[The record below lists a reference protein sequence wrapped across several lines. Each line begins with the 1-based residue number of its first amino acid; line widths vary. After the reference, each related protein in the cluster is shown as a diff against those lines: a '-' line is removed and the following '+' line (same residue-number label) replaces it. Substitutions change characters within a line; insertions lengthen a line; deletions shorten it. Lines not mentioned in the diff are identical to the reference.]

1 MASAMSEQ
9 PATPATDPAEPR
21 RTTWWQAFRR
31 APRPVRWAAWT
42 AVGLVLG
49 SIAFLVL
56 QSGNADDRVGA
67 GEGVA
72 AIVSMGLGLAALLL
86 AETAAAEVLLAV
98 FMGSI
103 LLVYAFEVAD
113 HAGLVHA
120 HTHAGPPAR

>member
-1 MASAMSEQ
+1 MKLTFRDAIASLLVVGIAVPYVGYLVNDEMPFIQDARGMA
-9 PATPATDPAEPR
+9 
-21 RTTWWQAFRR
+21 
-31 APRPVRWAAWT
+31 

-120 HTHAGPPAR
+120 HAHAGPPAR

>member
-1 MASAMSEQ
+1 MKLTFRDAIASLLIVAIAVPYVGYLVYDEMPFIEDARGMS
-9 PATPATDPAEPR
+9 
-21 RTTWWQAFRR
+21 
-31 APRPVRWAAWT
+31 

-49 SIAFLVL
+49 AIAFLVL

-120 HTHAGPPAR
+120 HAHAGPPAR

>member
-1 MASAMSEQ
+1 MKLTFRDAIASLLIVAIAVPYVGYLVYDEMPFIEDARGIS
-9 PATPATDPAEPR
+9 
-21 RTTWWQAFRR
+21 
-31 APRPVRWAAWT
+31 

-49 SIAFLVL
+49 AIAFLVL

-72 AIVSMGLGLAALLL
+72 AIVSMSLGLAALLL

-120 HTHAGPPAR
+120 HAGPQAH

>member
-1 MASAMSEQ
+1 MKLTFRDAIASLLIVGIAVPYVGFLVNDEMPFIQDARGMA
-9 PATPATDPAEPR
+9 
-21 RTTWWQAFRR
+21 
-31 APRPVRWAAWT
+31 

-72 AIVSMGLGLAALLL
+72 AIVSMSLGLAALLL
-86 AETAAAEVLLAV
+86 AETAAAEILLAV
-98 FMGSI
+98 FMASI

-120 HTHAGPPAR
+120 HAGPHAR

>member
-1 MASAMSEQ
+1 MKLTFRDAIASLLIVGIAVPYVGYLVNGEMPLIQDARGMS
-9 PATPATDPAEPR
+9 
-21 RTTWWQAFRR
+21 
-31 APRPVRWAAWT
+31 

-72 AIVSMGLGLAALLL
+72 AIVSMSLGLAALLL

-120 HTHAGPPAR
+120 HAGPRAH

>member
-1 MASAMSEQ
+1 MKLTFRDAIASILVAAIAVPYIGYLVNGEMPFIKDARGMS
-9 PATPATDPAEPR
+9 
-21 RTTWWQAFRR
+21 
-31 APRPVRWAAWT
+31 

-49 SIAFLVL
+49 AVAFLVL
-56 QSGNADDRVGA
+56 QTGNVDDRVGQ
-67 GEGVA
+67 GEGVG
-72 AIVSMGLGLAALLL
+72 AIVSMALGVAALLL

-120 HTHAGPPAR
+120 HAGARPH

>member
-1 MASAMSEQ
+1 MKLTFRDAIASLLIVAIAVPYVGYLVNDEMPFIQDARGMS
-9 PATPATDPAEPR
+9 
-21 RTTWWQAFRR
+21 
-31 APRPVRWAAWT
+31 

-72 AIVSMGLGLAALLL
+72 AIVSMSLGLAALLL
-86 AETAAAEVLLAV
+86 AETAAAEILLAV
-98 FMGSI
+98 FMVSI

-120 HTHAGPPAR
+120 HAGPPAH

>member
-1 MASAMSEQ
+1 MKLTFRDAIASALIVAIAVPYVGYLVNDEMPFIEDARGMS
-9 PATPATDPAEPR
+9 
-21 RTTWWQAFRR
+21 
-31 APRPVRWAAWT
+31 

-72 AIVSMGLGLAALLL
+72 AIVSMSLGLAALLL

-120 HTHAGPPAR
+120 HAGPPAR

>member
-1 MASAMSEQ
+1 MKLTFRDAIASLLIVAIAVPYVGYLVYDEMPFIEDARGMS
-9 PATPATDPAEPR
+9 
-21 RTTWWQAFRR
+21 
-31 APRPVRWAAWT
+31 

-49 SIAFLVL
+49 AIAFLVL
-56 QSGNADDRVGA
+56 QSSNADDRVGA

-72 AIVSMGLGLAALLL
+72 AIVSMSLGLAALLL
-86 AETAAAEVLLAV
+86 AETAAAEVILAV

-120 HTHAGPPAR
+120 HAGPPAR